1 MTRLLKTTNKQ
12 FAEEKAAR
20 MRDYIKAVK
29 STDSIEVREFKDGAG
44 QIIYEVWLQHWPD
57 KEVTHA

>member
-1 MTRLLKTTNKQ
+1 MTRLLKTDNRQ

-20 MRDYIKAVK
+20 MREYIKAGK

-44 QIIYEVWLQHWPD
+44 QIIFEVWLQHWPD
-57 KEVTHA
+57 KGVSHA